1 MLDARYYKKCSDH
14 AQSNL
19 DSGQVILNKSKGE
32 EKQLQDDAV
41 NFEYS
46 DSESLDSKEEFFH
59 SSDCGSDEGFCD
71 NNVFAAVIG
80 NC

>member
-14 AQSNL
+14 AQSNIR
-19 DSGQVILNKSKGE
+19 DSGQVIPDKSEGE

-46 DSESLDSKEEFFH
+46 DSDSLDSKEEFFH

-71 NNVFAAVIG
+71 NNAYAAVR
-80 NC
+80 